1 MPYVK
6 VITETKPANCSPS
19 FRWMFFGPNSNY
31 KNIFEYR
38 KKYYVDTGL
47 ILSNTVEFK
56 NSNNQICSSNN
67 SCVSTQNFAS
77 GVASKRLTPIGFP
90 VFLQNPY
97 FFLSMISRESSIS
110 LIAGGGILAGGYHC
124 YIPG

>member
-6 VITETKPANCSPS
+6 VITETKPANCSLS
-19 FRWMFFGPNSNY
+19 FRWMFFDSNSDY

-56 NSNNQICSSNN
+56 NSNNQICSSNTATVRVVTVTFAN
-67 SCVSTQNFAS
+67 QESCLKWDNDAVRKTF
-77 GVASKRLTPIGFP
+77 
-90 VFLQNPY
+90 
-97 FFLSMISRESSIS
+97 S
-110 LIAGGGILAGGYHC
+110 LEKLEYYKSHNINVTKNT
-124 YIPG
+124 